1 MSAPLLL
8 AMEGISKT
16 YPGVQALSD
25 VSLELARGEVLALL
39 GENGAGKSTLM
50 KILGGAVRPDAGRI
64 VIDGVERPIRSPH
77 DALRAGVAVIHQEFN
92 LVPGLGAADNI
103 FLGQEIARGPAGL
116 GWIDRRAQRR
126 RAESLLARLGADFD
140 ADTPCRS
147 LSVARQQLV
156 EIAKALA
163 AGARILVM
171 DEPSAALTRPEV
183 TALHGV
189 IRELKG
195 EGTGIVYVSHRLEE
209 IAAVCDRVAVLRD
222 GRTVG
227 GAAVAEVDRG
237 DLIRMM
243 VGRDLVEEFPRRTAP
258 PGGVRLV
265 VEGLARGAAV
275 RGVSF
280 EARGGEI
287 LALTGLVGSGR
298 TEVLRLLFGADRKEA
313 GTIRLDGTLVDPRS
327 PRAAIAAGIGLLPE
341 DRKLEGLVLGLSVR
355 ENFSLPS
362 LARFS
367 RGGIVRRA
375 AEREACGAFVADL
388 RIKTPRQETAVR
400 SLSGGN
406 QQKVVL
412 AKWLERRCEVLLF
425 DEPTRGVDVGAK
437 VEIYQLMNELAAA
450 GKVVVM
456 VSSDLPEVLGM
467 ADRILVMHD
476 GRITG
481 RIDDAAKA
489 TQESIMEMAVA

>member
-1 MSAPLLL
+1 MTSPPPL
-8 AMEGISKT
+8 AMEGISKS
-16 YPGVQALSD
+16 YPGVRALAGVD
-25 VSLELARGEVLALL
+25 LTVARGEVLALL
-39 GENGAGKSTLM
+39 GENGAGQSTLM

-64 VIDGVERPIRSPH
+64 VIDGVERSIRSPQ

-92 LVPGLGAADNI
+92 LVPALGAADNI
-103 FLGQEIARGPAGL
+103 VLGQEVARGPTGL
-116 GWIDRRAQRR
+116 GWIDRDAQRR
-126 RAESLLARLGADFD
+126 RAREILARLGADFD
-140 ADTPCRS
+140 ADAPCRT

-171 DEPSAALTRPEV
+171 DEPSAALTTPEV
-183 TALHGV
+183 AALHAV
-189 IRELKG
+189 IRELERG
-195 EGTGIVYVSHRLEE
+195 GTAIVYVSHRLEE
-209 IAAVCDRVAVLRD
+209 IAAICHRVEVLRD
-222 GRTVG
+222 GRNVG
-227 GAAVAEVDRG
+227 GAAVSAVDRRA
-237 DLIRMM
+237 LIRMM
-243 VGRDLVEEFPRRTAP
+243 VGRELVEEFPPRSAT
-258 PGGVRLV
+258 PGQVRFV
-265 VEGLARGAAV
+265 VEGLFRGSAV

-280 EARGGEI
+280 AARAGEI
-287 LALTGLVGSGR
+287 IALTGLVGSGR
-298 TEVLRLLFGADRKEA
+298 TEVLRLLFGADRRDA
-313 GTIRLDGTLVDPRS
+313 GTIRLDGRAIDPHS

-341 DRKLEGLVLGLSVR
+341 DRKLQGLVLGLSVGD
-355 ENFSLPS
+355 NFILPS
-362 LARFS
+362 LARYS

-375 AEREACGAFVADL
+375 EARRACAAAIASL
-388 RIKTPRQETAVR
+388 RIKTPGQEAPVR
-400 SLSGGN
+400 GLSGGN
-406 QQKVVL
+406 PQTVVL

-481 RIDDAAKA
+481 RIDDAAVA
-489 TQESIMEMAVA
+489 TQESIMELAVR